1 MKRMAAIGYHL
12 YIVLFALMLALPLLC
27 SNEVG
32 QVSVIENKTNAGL
45 SSLVGFDGL
54 LDPRLPMALDRF
66 ITDNIGLKEEGILT
80 HISLMYN
87 LFHHISITNFL
98 EGQDGN
104 IFYITPQIR
113 EIYQGLDVPTEEA
126 LQQNEASLATLADT
140 VHRLGAEFV
149 FMPIPNKEQVYS
161 EYMPKEIRIISENSF
176 LRTLKTRLIANG
188 TVNTVDTE
196 QALLNAKQNGS
207 EMLYFRNYDASHWNS
222 KGMLV
227 GYMELMKCLQSQ
239 DNSLVALTQEELV
252 VSKSVIHQPFN
263 NLAAYPSIQKA
274 FSSLPDDTLYTIT
287 PVNGF
292 SALSD
297 NSVPAEFSLA
307 GNMQNLYFHYQN
319 VVAKNQK
326 TLLVYGDSYVY
337 LLMLPLLGET
347 FSDVYFLSYGHDSS
361 KIEELLH
368 YITPDYVVFECVA
381 REVSASHLPD
391 LSSRIQKG
399 VDAKYHKQDF
409 IELPILADPPIMGFD
424 STSIQAEH
432 VVRLSDFPNEL
443 NLTGWA
449 VDTTTDT
456 SASQI
461 CIQVG
466 DTILLTETV
475 KRPDLGQERYL
486 NAGFSV
492 TVPRTVL
499 ESAAA
504 VEVYAVTA
512 DGTAKLSPVVLEIV
526 P

>member
-381 REVSASHLPD
+381 RMVNAHHLQALVD
-391 LSSRIQKG
+391 GMQKEL
-399 VDAKYHKQDF
+399 AKANQKQVF
-409 IELPILADPPIMGFD
+409 IELPALADSPVIGFD
-424 STSIQAEH
+424 APAIQTER
-432 VVRLSDFPNEL
+432 VVHLSECPEGL
-443 NLTGWA
+443 HLAGWA
-449 VDTTTDT
+449 IDATTDIA
-456 SASQI
+456 ASQVFLRI
-461 CIQVG
+461 G
-466 DTILLTETV
+466 DAIYPTETFE
-475 KRPDLGQERYL
+475 RPDLGQGRYL
-486 NAGFSV
+486 QAGFRA
-492 TVPRTVL
+492 TVPRNAL

-504 VEVYAVTA
+504 VEVHAVTA
-512 DGTAKLSPVVLEIV
+512 DGTAKLSPVVLKIV